1 MKLQEL
7 VKNIG
12 SISLSLICLDSTG
25 VLARDLDSHFI
36 GLDQRQN
43 QITNVSNLRD
53 VAPSDWA
60 YEALQNLVERYGCV
74 VGYPDST
81 YKGNRSLSR
90 WEFAAGLN
98 ACLNNLE
105 RLIEQGSVTKED
117 LEKLNRLT
125 REFQNELASLGAKI
139 TKLDERVAFLEN
151 HQFST
156 TTKLNGEIIFSL
168 AGASQANNQVVLQ
181 NRVRLTLDS
190 SFGAEEVL
198 HTRLSSGNFIG
209 FNSTANLEGYRS
221 GIFSP
226 QTALASSSGGSTGNN
241 VGVDWIAYQGV
252 IHLTPDTKLD
262 TYVSGLAGSWN
273 DFIPT
278 VSPYFGDSGGGSG
291 SLLLFSQ
298 QNPIY
303 YIGGG
308 SGAGFTLELGQS
320 TTISLGYLAGPN
332 PNIPTLGNGLTNGSY
347 GLLGQINTHI
357 GESFEI
363 GFTYVNAY
371 QAQGVPIFS
380 NSNIGIES
388 GAVGSPLANGLV
400 IDDSGNTIFD
410 SRKVVN
416 SYGLEFSFRAFQG
429 LTLIAFGNYTNVNFV
444 GDPNAG
450 TGFTGTGEVWSY
462 GAGLAFSDLGK
473 EGAVLG
479 FFGGVQPYFGNVST
493 SQVYSLEGYTTS
505 APVHLELF
513 YKYPLNDNFSITPG
527 FIWLSNPTQT
537 INSNSQIIGVLRG
550 TFKF

>member
-12 SISLSLICLDSTG
+12 SISLSIVCLDSSS
-25 VLARDLDSHFI
+25 VLARDLDYHFI
-36 GLDQRQN
+36 DLDNREN

-53 VAPSDWA
+53 VTPSDWA

-74 VGYPDST
+74 VGYPDMT

-117 LEKLNRLT
+117 LEKLKRLT

-181 NRVRLTLDS
+181 NRVRLVLDS
-190 SFGAEEVL
+190 SFGAEDVL
-198 HTRLSSGNFIG
+198 HTRLASGNFIG

-221 GIFSP
+221 GVFSP
-226 QTALASSSGGSTGNN
+226 QTALASSNGAGTSNT
-241 VGVDWIAYQGV
+241 VGVDWIAYQGA

-262 TYVSGLAGSWN
+262 TYIAGLAGNWN
-273 DFIPT
+273 DYVPT
-278 VSPYFGDSGGGSG
+278 LSPYLGDSGGGSG
-291 SLLLFSQ
+291 SLSLFSQ

-308 SGAGFTLELGQS
+308 TGAGLTLELGQF
-320 TTISLGYLAGPN
+320 TKISLGYLAGPN
-332 PNIPTLGNGLTNGSY
+332 SNIPTPGNGLTNGDY
-347 GLLGQINTHI
+347 GLLGQINTRI

-380 NSNIGIES
+380 TSNMGIES
-388 GAVGSPLANGLV
+388 GSVGSPLANGLV

-416 SYGLEFSFRAFQG
+416 SYGLELSFKAFEG

-444 GDPNAG
+444 GDPSAG
-450 TGFTGTGEVWSY
+450 TGFRGTGEIWSY
-462 GAGLAFSDLGK
+462 GAGLAFPDLGK
-473 EGAVLG
+473 EGALLG

-493 SQVYSLEGYTTS
+493 NQVYALEGYTTS

-513 YKYPLNDNFSITPG
+513 YKYPLNDNLSITPG